1 MQQGHHSLCSTFR
14 CSPSSKGHDKGR
26 FISHPREFNRSEGFD
41 LFNGPR
47 SVASMKGNSKG
58 FRQRFKRRVQP
69 TPFVPAQMARKGRE
83 GGALGVDPSLFSS
96 VRWSSHRLGSDNL
109 AFGLPP

>member
-69 TPFVPAQMARKGRE
+69 APFVPAQMARKGRE